1 MRKGLM
7 VLLGLGVVLGYG
19 SAIAR
24 ASHYRHGCNERWSQ
38 RYDNDERS
46 RWNAPPPMPAAA
58 PVVVTAPAA
67 PAVAPSGPVI
77 VAPQAAAPAPAAAPL
92 VIVIPINGQATA
104 ATPVVV
110 PVPSV
115 PVNNVP
121 ATSASPSVG
130 PQ

>member
-24 ASHYRHGCNERWSQ
+24 VGHYRNGCHERWNESR
-38 RYDNDERS
+38 RYDASERS
-46 RWNAPPPMPAAA
+46 RWNAPPA
-58 PVVVTAPAA
+58 PL
-67 PAVAPSGPVI
+67 AVAPS
-77 VAPQAAAPAPAAAPL
+77 APAPAPAAAPL
-92 VIVIPINGQATA
+92 VIVIPINGMSQPAS
-104 ATPVVV
+104 PVVV
-110 PVPSV
+110 PMPTLAVVP
-115 PVNNVP
+115 VP